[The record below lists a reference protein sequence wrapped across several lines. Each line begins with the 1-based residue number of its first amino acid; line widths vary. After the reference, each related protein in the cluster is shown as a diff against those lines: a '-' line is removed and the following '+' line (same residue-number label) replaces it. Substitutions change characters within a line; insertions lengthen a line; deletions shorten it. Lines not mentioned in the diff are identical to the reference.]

1 MGHIASQGVY
11 QKLRKRL
18 DKNPIGA
25 PESKTMY
32 EILRTMYTTEEADI
46 ASRMP
51 MRFSTL
57 KDLSKK
63 TNMDIKTLEP
73 VLENMAEKGLVFD
86 LERNQKKY
94 FMLSPTIIG
103 FIEFSLMR
111 VTDKLNQKKL
121 GKLYKKLFKQDDVFV
136 HDAFQGETQIGR
148 ALANETTLREEDY
161 AEILDYEKASYII
174 DSAEKFSVGLCCC
187 RHSAL
192 HNGEP
197 CTFAPETCMSFNNSA
212 DFLIRRG
219 LAREIS
225 KEKAKEIFEQSRSAG
240 LVQVGDN
247 VKRNFNYL
255 CNCCGCC
262 CGQLGGFKKLKP
274 FAAVHSSNFIA
285 KVNVEKCNGC
295 GLCAKKCQVEAMA
308 MKHKNEN
315 LKGKEKERPAN
326 KYAEVHE
333 DYCLGCGI
341 CAHFC
346 KAKAV
351 DMLKRKVRV
360 YTPENTFERTV
371 LQFLERG
378 KINELLF
385 DGGNNDLGSYVM
397 NVAVKTITNLP
408 FVKRTLLQKQV
419 KSKFLEVALNKVNHS
434 KDKWVANV

>member
-18 DKNPIGA
+18 DRFPIGA

-32 EILRTMYTTEEADI
+32 EVLKTIYTTEEADV
-46 ASRMP
+46 ASKMP

-57 KDLSKK
+57 EDLSKK
-63 TNMDIKTLEP
+63 TNKDIKTLEL

-86 LERNQKKY
+86 LERDDKKY
-94 FMLSPTIIG
+94 FMLSPTVIG
-103 FIEFSLMR
+103 FFEFSLMR
-111 VTDKLNQKKL
+111 VTDKFNQKKL
-121 GKLYKKLFKQDDVFV
+121 VKLYKKLFHDDDVFIS
-136 HDAFQGETQIGR
+136 DIFQGETQLGR
-148 ALANETTLREEDY
+148 TLANETTLNEEDY

-174 DSAEKFSVGLCCC
+174 DSAEKVSLGLCYC
-187 RHSAL
+187 RHVAL
-192 HNGEP
+192 HNGEQ
-197 CTFAPETCMSFNNSA
+197 CKFTFETCMSFNTGA
-212 DFLIRRG
+212 DFFIRRG
-219 LAREIS
+219 LAKEIS
-225 KEKAKEIFEQSRSAG
+225 KEEAMEIFEQGRSAG
-240 LVQVGDN
+240 LVQIGDN
-247 VKRNFNYL
+247 VKRNCNYL

-285 KVNVEKCNGC
+285 KVNVEKCKGC
-295 GLCAKKCQVEAMA
+295 GTCAKKCQVEAMA
-308 MKHKNEN
+308 MKYKNEN
-315 LKGKEKERPAN
+315 LKGKEKERAAN
-326 KYAEVHE
+326 KYAEVNK

-346 KAKAV
+346 KSKAI

-360 YTPENTFERTV
+360 YTPENSFERTV

-408 FVKRTLLQKQV
+408 FVKRALLQKQV
-419 KSKFLEVALNKVNHS
+419 KSKFLEVALNNVNHS
-434 KDKWVANV
+434 RDKWVARI